1 MPSSS
6 ASVWRSEN
14 LSPNSSHD
22 SSAAHNGMVKP
33 SRAACPDGMRVVAS
47 VVATFHSAR
56 KPHAEHSSMGQCWR
70 GMCSECPCARAMSS
84 SVMPAT
90 GMVSARKVQTDT
102 SRTASE
108 NSGQLVPQMNVSSTI
123 SQGA

>member
-1 MPSSS
+1 M
-6 ASVWRSEN
+6 N
-14 LSPNSSHD
+14 
-22 SSAAHNGMVKP
+22 
-33 SRAACPDGMRVVAS
+33 
-47 VVATFHSAR
+47 
-56 KPHAEHSSMGQCWR
+56 
-70 GMCSECPCARAMSS
+70 S